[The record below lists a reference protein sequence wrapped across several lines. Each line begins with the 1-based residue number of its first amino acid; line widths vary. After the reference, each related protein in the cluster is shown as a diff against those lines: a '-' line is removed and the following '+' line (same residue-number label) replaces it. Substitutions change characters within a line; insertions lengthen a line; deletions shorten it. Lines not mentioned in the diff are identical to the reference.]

1 MKKIIRLT
9 ESDLHNMIK
18 HSVKKILKEENE
30 TLFLQSIAQSIV
42 NGEKIDANLE
52 DNEIEVEVQD
62 YLININFD
70 VEPNVHYVPGSRS
83 LDRDVPDDAS
93 EIVEDG
99 LPKVYV
105 KQIIYY
111 DDYNDEH
118 VIQDNGIVANAL
130 AKKIVLDYDELYDYY
145 EYDDGD
151 PLTKWKEDKE
161 YEMMRNMG

>member
-9 ESDLHNMIK
+9 ESDLHNIIK
-18 HSVKKILKEENE
+18 YSVKKILREEND

-83 LDRDVPDDAS
+83 FDRDVPDDAP

-99 LPKVYV
+99 LPNVHV
-105 KQIIYY
+105 NEIIY
-111 DDYNDEH
+111 
-118 VIQDNGIVANAL
+118 
-130 AKKIVLDYDELYDYY
+130 
-145 EYDDGD
+145 
-151 PLTKWKEDKE
+151 
-161 YEMMRNMG
+161 